1 MNTNGVVYA
10 VMILAL
16 IGWFLPV
23 PANAHW
29 MGGEEFS
36 IVQHIVHRMMCDT
49 PALRAGALQYSR
61 DSLEEAG
68 VTWTENELEIAVES
82 RCQRNEDNLRDHEN
96 DSH

>member
-36 IVQHIVHRMMCDT
+36 LVQHMVHKVVCDT
-49 PALRAGALQYSR
+49 PAMREVVLQGAR
-61 DSLEEAG
+61 DYLEAAG
-68 VTWTENELEIAVES
+68 VTATDEGLAIATEA
-82 RCQRNEDNLRDHEN
+82 RCQRNEDNLRDHLN
-96 DSH
+96 DPH